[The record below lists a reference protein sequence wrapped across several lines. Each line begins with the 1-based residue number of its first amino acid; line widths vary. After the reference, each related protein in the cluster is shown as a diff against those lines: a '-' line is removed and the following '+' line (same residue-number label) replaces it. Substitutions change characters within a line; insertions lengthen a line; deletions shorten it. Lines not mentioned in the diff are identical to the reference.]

1 MFTTKVMGR
10 LKSDSSTKKYRRS
23 WYGNMIV
30 FILLL
35 VLGVFMMLPL
45 IYSIVTS
52 IKPIEELFV
61 FPPRFFVTQPTL
73 SNYKSLFDLVS
84 SLWVPF
90 SRYLFNSV
98 FVSVVATIGHVVIAS
113 MAAFSLGKC
122 NLKVKSL
129 FNIVVMALLFNTTVL
144 WIPQYFIMSKL
155 HIINTYL
162 VYILP
167 VLPLPIGLFLMKQFM
182 ANVPNELVES
192 AKIDGA
198 GIFRV
203 FWSVVMPQVKPAWM
217 TLVVFAFQTVW
228 NQQPLN
234 MVFNEELK
242 LINMIM
248 SQITAGGMARM
259 GASMAAGVII
269 MVPPLL
275 VFIFTQN
282 NIIET
287 MTSSGIKG

>member
-1 MFTTKVMGR
+1 
-10 LKSDSSTKKYRRS
+10 
-23 WYGNMIV
+23 MIV

-52 IKPIEELFV
+52 FKPIEELFV

-73 SNYKSLFDLVS
+73 SNY
-84 SLWVPF
+84 
-90 SRYLFNSV
+90 
-98 FVSVVATIGHVVIAS
+98 
-113 MAAFSLGKC
+113 
-122 NLKVKSL
+122 KSL